1 LDIILNRPILIRQPH
16 EAEQLK
22 TVEVYFDY
30 ASPFAYVASEVLP
43 DFANRVGILLS
54 WKPINLQQLSNY
66 ENGLPYSPLKR
77 RYVVLDAARSAEY
90 HGVPIEVPRPFPVE
104 SMAALRLAGAAH
116 PEPGFLDLHRALFRA
131 AWREQ
136 LDISSR
142 DVLSDCIGAG
152 KGPVDKWLAK
162 AEQPEAIEDIDS
174 LTSRAESLG
183 IFGVPAMLLDGEQFW
198 GLDSL
203 PVLEWRLMNPRP
215 AA

>member
-1 LDIILNRPILIRQPH
+1 LLAADTRSVGQKH

-30 ASPFAYVASEVLP
+30 ASPFAYIASEVLP
-43 DFANRVGILLS
+43 DFANRAGILLS
-54 WKPINLQQLSNY
+54 WKPINLLQLSNY

-90 HGVPIEVPRPFPVE
+90 HGVPIEVPRPFPVD
-104 SMAALRLAGAAH
+104 SVAALQLAGAALSE
-116 PEPGFLDLHRALFRA
+116 PEFLDLHRALFRA

-136 LDISSR
+136 LDFSSR
-142 DVLSDCIGAG
+142 DVLSDCISTVN
-152 KGPVDKWLAK
+152 GPVDKWLAK
-162 AEQPEAIEDIDS
+162 AERPDGVEGINL
-174 LTSRAESLG
+174 LTSRAETMG
-183 IFGVPAMLLDGEQFW
+183 IFGVPTMLLDGEQFW